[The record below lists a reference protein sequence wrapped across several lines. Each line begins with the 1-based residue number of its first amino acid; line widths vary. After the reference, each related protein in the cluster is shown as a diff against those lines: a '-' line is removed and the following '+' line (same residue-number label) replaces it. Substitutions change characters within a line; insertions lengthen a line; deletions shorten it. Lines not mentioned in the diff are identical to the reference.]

1 MTFLT
6 TTNTPLP
13 PVASASP
20 TRALVVGTVS
30 GFRALG
36 SQPSTQC
43 GHLSLRVEIAAE
55 VRDGTWWYMVV
66 HGGTPRFLFVFS
78 SFSPRCFLGS
88 FLWGALGSRYN
99 DAKTRL
105 GVVVARAIFVSVH
118 VGLA

>member
-30 GFRALG
+30 RFRALG

-43 GHLSLRVEIAAE
+43 GHLSLRVEIAPE
-55 VRDGTWWYMVV
+55 VRDGTWWYMVL
-66 HGGTPRFLFVFS
+66 HGGTLRFLLGFSSFFPRFLFGVS
-78 SFSPRCFLGS
+78 SVPSRGVWSQRCKS
-88 FLWGALGSRYN
+88 Q
-99 DAKTRL
+99 
-105 GVVVARAIFVSVH
+105 
-118 VGLA
+118 VGR

>member
-43 GHLSLRVEIAAE
+43 GHLSLRVEIAPE
-55 VRDGTWWYMVV
+55 VSDFFFSFS
-66 HGGTPRFLFVFS
+66 PRFLFGVS
-78 SFSPRCFLGS
+78 SVPSCGVP
-88 FLWGALGSRYN
+88 WGRDTTMQKPGWAL
-99 DAKTRL
+99 
-105 GVVVARAIFVSVH
+105 
-118 VGLA
+118 